1 MLGHF
6 VDFFPELSKAFFLE
20 FKAILLQVF
29 LGYLLVLIYH
39 LLVLLTSERK
49 RSDVKDLP
57 LGQWFMNF
65 SEANELLKL
74 AAAQQ
79 QVLVI
84 SFGLQQFIY
93 IVCISKTCDD
103 QDNNM
108 KSTCQVYQVQAH
120 IVKLRRQLIM
130 IKGLQPQQ
138 SKATSGQV
146 FHQSQLLVQI
156 KVDKLC
162 QNPNCIFL
170 FCTQVQLLPFV
181 CKREILYAELNLRK
195 YNRCTHRW
203 NFLNVLGMEVSLLSY
218 SLIITSLI
226 S

>member
-79 QVLVI
+79 
-84 SFGLQQFIY
+84 
-93 IVCISKTCDD
+93 
-103 QDNNM
+103 
-108 KSTCQVYQVQAH
+108 
-120 IVKLRRQLIM
+120 
-130 IKGLQPQQ
+130 
-138 SKATSGQV
+138 
-146 FHQSQLLVQI
+146 
-156 KVDKLC
+156 
-162 QNPNCIFL
+162 
-170 FCTQVQLLPFV
+170 
-181 CKREILYAELNLRK
+181 
-195 YNRCTHRW
+195 
-203 NFLNVLGMEVSLLSY
+203 
-218 SLIITSLI
+218 
-226 S
+226 